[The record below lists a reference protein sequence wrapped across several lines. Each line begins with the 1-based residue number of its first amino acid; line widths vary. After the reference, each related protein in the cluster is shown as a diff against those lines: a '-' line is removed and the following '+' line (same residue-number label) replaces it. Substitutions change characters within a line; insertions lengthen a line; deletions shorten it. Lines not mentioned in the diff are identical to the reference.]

1 MKFAKSVFTLAGLY
15 GLLILPLG
23 YFGEAGIGRDFP
35 PAVTHP
41 EYYYAFLGVGI
52 AWQIAF
58 LILGRDPAR
67 YRAFMLPALVE
78 KGSASLAV
86 TVLFAQGRL
95 AKPLF
100 LLWSLDWIW
109 LFLFLVAYLRTG
121 GDQTTSR

>member
-1 MKFAKSVFTLAGLY
+1 MKFAKAVFTLAGIY

-52 AWQIAF
+52 AWQFAF
-58 LILGRDPAR
+58 LVIGRDPAR

-78 KGSASLAV
+78 KGSACIAI
-86 TVLFAQGRL
+86 VLLYAQGRL
-95 AKPLF
+95 ARPLF
-100 LLWSLDWIW
+100 LLWSLDWVW
-109 LFLFLVAYLRTG
+109 LALFLAAYLLCPR
-121 GDQTTSR
+121 DQSTSR